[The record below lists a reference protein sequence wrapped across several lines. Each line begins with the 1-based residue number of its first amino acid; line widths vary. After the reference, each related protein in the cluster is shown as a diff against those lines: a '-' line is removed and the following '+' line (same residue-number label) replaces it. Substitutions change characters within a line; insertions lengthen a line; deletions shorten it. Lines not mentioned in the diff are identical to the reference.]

1 MKRFADFITKKHIL
15 ILFIGLLLLVPAV
28 IGYINTRINYDI
40 LVYLPEEI
48 DTIKGERILTKDFG
62 IGSYAFVM
70 IDTKDNY
77 KVLKLEEK
85 VKKIKGVNKVFSE
98 ADILGTTIPK
108 EMLPKEVLDKL
119 YDKDTSVMLVTFK
132 GSTSEDETINA
143 VRDLRKV
150 VGDANSVS
158 SMTSMVVDTMDLSN
172 EEILVYVIISV
183 ILCLIILTITTNS
196 YIIPFLLLGNIG
208 IAILYNMGSNFILGD
223 ISYITKAI
231 AAVLQLGVTTD
242 FSIFLYHKYEQAK
255 SKSKDTMEAM
265 SSAIV
270 DTFKSVIGSS
280 LTTFVGFLALCT
292 MDLTL
297 GTDIGLVM
305 AKGVLM
311 GLICVLTIFPAL
323 LLLFDKQI
331 EKTHHKVL
339 LPEFKHLQNFSR
351 KYYKAIFVV
360 FLILLVP
367 AYIGNKNY
375 SVYYKLDEA
384 LPKNLPFHQADNELA
399 KRFNITSPEIIILRK
414 DIKKDKV
421 EELEEELKNVKG
433 IEFVVSP
440 NTLTNSDISYLL
452 PSDLKDLVDNSKY
465 QLILMN
471 SKYEIASNKLN
482 KQVVEVEK
490 IVHKYDK
497 KGIVAGEGALMKDL
511 VTIADHDFKM
521 VNYTSIG
528 VIFLVMLLV
537 LKSFGLPLVLI
548 FTIEFAIFTNMA
560 CAYFTGTQLPFI
572 ASIVVGTIQLGATI
586 DYAILMSTTYLDER
600 HKKKKNKDKAME
612 DTLKVTVPSIIT
624 SALCFFAATIGV
636 SLYTKIDM
644 IGSICTL
651 LARGAIISML
661 VVVIILPALLL
672 IFDGF
677 ILKTTKFKKEG
688 KSYE

>member
-1 MKRFADFITKKHIL
+1 MKKFADFITKKHIL
-15 ILFIGLLLLVPAV
+15 VLFIGLLLLVPAV
-28 IGYINTRINYDI
+28 IGYINTRINYDV
-40 LVYLPEEI
+40 LVYLPEDM

-62 IGSYAFVM
+62 VGSYAFVM
-70 IDTKDNY
+70 INTKYNY

-108 EMLPKEVLDKL
+108 EMLPDEVLDKL
-119 YDKDTSVMLVTFK
+119 YDKDTSIMMVTFK

-150 VGDANSVS
+150 VGDASKVS

-183 ILCLIILTITTNS
+183 VLCIILLTITTNS
-196 YIIPFLLLGNIG
+196 YVIPYLLLGNIG
-208 IAILYNMGSNFILGD
+208 MAILYNMGSNLLLGE

-255 SKSKDTMEAM
+255 EKNKNNREAM

-311 GLICVLTIFPAL
+311 GLICVLTIFPSL

-331 EKTHHKVL
+331 EKTKHKVYF
-339 LPEFKHLQNFSR
+339 PEFKRLQSFSR
-351 KYYKAIFVV
+351 KHYKVIFVV
-360 FLILLVP
+360 FLILLIP
-367 AYIGNKNY
+367 AYYGNKNY
-375 SVYYKLDEA
+375 NVYYKLDEA
-384 LPKNLPFHQADNELA
+384 LPQDLPFHEADDELA
-399 KRFNITSPEIIILRK
+399 KRFNITSPEIIILNK
-414 DIKKDKV
+414 NIKADKV
-421 EELEEELKNVKG
+421 KELEETLEKVDG
-433 IEFVVSP
+433 IEFVISP
-440 NTLTNSDISYLL
+440 NTLTDTDISYLL
-452 PSDLKDLVDNSKY
+452 PDDLKNLVDNPKY

-471 SKYEIASNKLN
+471 SKYEIASNELN
-482 KQVVEVEK
+482 DQVVEVEK

-528 VIFLVMLLV
+528 VIFIVMLLV
-537 LKSFGLPLVLI
+537 LKSFGLPIVLI
-548 FTIEFAIFTNMA
+548 FAIEFAIFTNMA
-560 CAYFTGTQLPFI
+560 CAYFTGTTLPFI

-600 HKKKKNKDKAME
+600 HGKKKDKDKAME

-651 LARGAIISML
+651 LSRGAIISML
-661 VVVIILPALLL
+661 VVILVLPSLLL
-672 IFDGF
+672 VFDGL